1 MYTLSRRLIIINYTS
16 VWKYSYSKEV
26 FQNKMLETNNNVCI
40 HNNGYSDSI
49 KHSKIIKKE

>member
-26 FQNKMLETNNNVCI
+26 FQNKMFETNNNVCV

-49 KHSKIIKKE
+49 KRP